1 MKKIFLV
8 CIGVILLLCGCSDEF
23 SGFEHYDLS
32 GKDLNV
38 YNYYDDVRGKETYVL
53 ADMTPENYESCL
65 TGLYYKISDN
75 DYILLERLESSTFDA
90 YKKDFIYQ
98 FYDGKL
104 YGIGRGSNLPLMF
117 TIELKGKDSVLD
129 GISFKVGD
137 KGIGPTSIENIEN
150 NTIKVYGYIRLDDE
164 PVASRHFDC
173 SLETYQCEIIKVD

>member
-1 MKKIFLV
+1 MRKFNLLF
-8 CIGVILLLCGCSDEF
+8 IGMILLLCGCSDEF

-38 YNYYDDVRGKETYVL
+38 YNYYDDVRGKEVYVL

-104 YGIGRGSNLPLMF
+104 YGIG
-117 TIELKGKDSVLD
+117 
-129 GISFKVGD
+129 
-137 KGIGPTSIENIEN
+137 PTSIENIEN
-150 NTIKVYGYIRLDDE
+150 NTMKVYGYIKLDDE